1 MNASPEAIIEQTK
14 HLFLSEDFSR
24 AFLILRECMNPED
37 VPDKTI
43 FALLKGEIGYKAD
56 GNNVDFGKEFIN
68 DDYSQEVNEILE
80 NYDFLV
86 EVENL
91 LFQVT
96 SSFKFDLSKIASTND
111 WITDLKA
118 SEDTI
123 ISKSNFKYFKE
134 VSEIMMDAG
143 YHDFYLSEYSLYHKG
158 TFYLFKRYDHKL
170 IQEISNIYNTPLEAT
185 KKYQST
191 QDFYLN

>member
-24 AFLILRECMNPED
+24 AFLILRECMSPED

-43 FALLKGEIGYKAD
+43 FDLLKGEIGYNVD
-56 GNNVDFGKEFIN
+56 GSNVDFDKKFI
-68 DDYSQEVNEILE
+68 DSDYSQEANEILE

-86 EVENL
+86 EIDNL

-111 WITDLKA
+111 WITNLKS
-118 SEDTI
+118 SENTL

-134 VSEIMMDAG
+134 VSEIMMEAG

-170 IQEISNIYNTPLEAT
+170 IQEISSIYKTALEAT
-185 KKYQST
+185 QKYQSS